1 MLSFLHLV
9 IEVAKIILI
18 QPTSALKFTLL
29 SRADYAEC
37 PLMDPEC
44 IHVFRNYNGIF
55 VYDSNVQKS
64 LNR

>member
-1 MLSFLHLV
+1 MLFFLHLV
-9 IEVAKIILI
+9 IEVTKIILN

-37 PLMDPEC
+37 PLMDPER
-44 IHVFRNYNGIF
+44 IFRNYNGIF